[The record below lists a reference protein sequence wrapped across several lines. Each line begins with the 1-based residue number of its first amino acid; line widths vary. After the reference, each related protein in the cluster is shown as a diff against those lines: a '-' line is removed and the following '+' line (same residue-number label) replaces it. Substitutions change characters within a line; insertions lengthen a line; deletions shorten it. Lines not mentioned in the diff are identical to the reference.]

1 MYKTSDKGEYFATKG
16 KRRFL
21 YMDSFSKVTVI
32 LGLIAAILTAGYV
45 GWFLVG
51 YAGVSDGHEVSVRP
65 GPQVS
70 VEPEPP
76 VPVEPEP
83 PVPVEPELP
92 VPVEPE
98 LPVPVE
104 PELPGAVEPEP
115 PVPAAPDMAPTG
127 EHPFFSG
134 GRGSRVVTNVVL
146 MACIVIAFFWTL
158 LVTLYGKNEKRV
170 ERADE
175 INKMLLGFLLASGK
189 SLLGLP

>member
-76 VPVEPEP
+76 VPVEPE
-83 PVPVEPELP
+83 LP
-92 VPVEPE
+92 VP
-98 LPVPVE
+98 
-104 PELPGAVEPEP
+104 VEPEP

-189 SLLGLP
+189 SLFGLP